1 MGKFIVTGAASGIG
15 EAVCSRLEDDGET
28 VIKVDR
34 HNADI
39 VADLATPE
47 GRGAALQACLA
58 ASKDGLDGLVC
69 CAGIGSTS
77 PDVTMIPQVN
87 FYGSI
92 ELLQGLKDALA
103 ARGGAAVLV
112 SSNSAPQDTDP
123 NYVVALLSN
132 NQEQLKTSL
141 ATISGHAAYSG
152 SKQAIAIWMRR
163 NAPDYARSGVR
174 LNAIAPGYTRTAM
187 TEATEKD
194 PKYSAAIKDYLET
207 IPLGRAG
214 KVSEIANVIGFLLC
228 SEASFVSG
236 SLLYVD
242 GGHDAMYRPDSI

>member
-194 PKYSAAIKDYLET
+194 PKYSAAIKGEL
-207 IPLGRAG
+207 R
-214 KVSEIANVIGFLLC
+214 
-228 SEASFVSG
+228 
-236 SLLYVD
+236 
-242 GGHDAMYRPDSI
+242 